1 MTAEEA
7 KKSQTVHRA
16 LSQEELEEHMA
27 AELPA
32 REAMSLINTGS
43 TVLPVYD
50 GPTDSGLLGGT
61 SDTTGTTGTAAGTAD
76 TATSTANETAGM
88 AGTDAEA
95 SGTEPGTATT
105 TSSDRSEQIS
115 QSDTAVAGP
124 A

>member
-7 KKSQTVHRA
+7 KKSQVVQRA

-43 TVLPVYD
+43 TMLPVYD
-50 GPTDSGLLGGT
+50 GTTDSGLLGGT
-61 SDTTGTTGTAAGTAD
+61 SDSTGTTGTAD
-76 TATSTANETAGM
+76 TATSTANDTAGL
-88 AGTDAEA
+88 AGTDADA